1 MKTIKILILLIGLF
15 VLSGLYS
22 DRLKNE
28 SKNKQ
33 GVKKFWGSN
42 KHSSECFMHQKKVCE
57 EKYVF
62 WILVKNECEE
72 VVCS

>member
-1 MKTIKILILLIGLF
+1 MKAIKVLTLLMVLF
-15 VLSGLYS
+15 VLSGLIS
-22 DRLKNE
+22 DSWKKD

-33 GVKKFWGSN
+33 GIKKFWGSN
-42 KHSSECFMHQKKVCE
+42 KYSSECFMHQKKVCE

-72 VVCS
+72 LLCS

>member
-1 MKTIKILILLIGLF
+1 MKVIKILILLIGLF

-28 SKNKQ
+28 SKNKH
-33 GVKKFWGSN
+33 GVKKFWGSI
-42 KHSSECFMHQKKVCE
+42 KHSSECYMHQKKECE
-57 EKYVF
+57 EKYIF
-62 WILVKNECEE
+62 WIIVKFECKE